1 MRVRVVNVLRH
12 AAIAAVLTLVAAG
25 PARAADPAP
34 ASLQATQATAPPGAD
49 AAFAAWLQG
58 VRKDA
63 LSQGISRAT
72 LDAAL
77 TGLQPIHRLVQR
89 DRHQAEFTLTLDTYM
104 KRVVTEDHVARG
116 REMMQK
122 HHALLARVAAKY
134 GVQPRFILAIWGI
147 ETNFGAVGTSI
158 PVIPAVAT
166 LAYDGRRSEYFRA
179 QLMAALKMVDR
190 RMIDLPSMTGS
201 WAGAMGQIQ
210 FMPESY
216 LAFAVDFD
224 GDGKRDIWH
233 SLPDVFASIANYLV
247 KNGGWRDDQTW
258 GRPVRVP
265 DRLDGRIESL
275 RDTDAKGC
283 AALRKMTVE
292 KPLPAWDRL
301 GVRRPDGGA
310 LPSRPLP
317 TSIVQL
323 DDGAGYAVYPNYR
336 SILAYNCAHLYA
348 ITVGVLSDRIG
359 SG

>member
-1 MRVRVVNVLRH
+1 MRSRLSSAVL
-12 AAIAAVLTLVAAG
+12 AAACAVALVCAAVM
-25 PARAADPAP
+25 PARADADP
-34 ASLQATQATAPPGAD
+34 
-49 AAFAAWLQG
+49 AFAAWLDG

-63 LSQGISRAT
+63 LAEGISAKT

-77 TGLQPIHRLVQR
+77 TGIEPIHRVVQR

-104 KRVVTEDHVARG
+104 SRVVTDDHVARG
-116 REMMQK
+116 REMMK
-122 HHALLARVAAKY
+122 THRALLERVARKY

-147 ETNFGAVGTSI
+147 ETNFGKVTTTI

-166 LAYDGRRSEYFRA
+166 LAYDGRRAAYFRA

-190 RMIDLPSMTGS
+190 GLVDLDSMTGS

-210 FMPESY
+210 FMPDSY
-216 LAFAVDFD
+216 LNFAVDFD

-247 KNGGWRDDQTW
+247 ENGGWHDDQTW
-258 GRPVRVP
+258 GRPVKVP
-265 DRLDGRIESL
+265 DRLDDRIAAL
-275 RDTDAKGC
+275 RDSDAKGC
-283 AALRKMTVE
+283 SAMRQMTVE
-292 KPLPAWDRL
+292 KPLPTWDRL
-301 GVRRPDGGA
+301 GVRQPDGSA
-310 LPSRPLP
+310 LPARPLP

-323 DDGAGYAVYPNYR
+323 DSGAGFAVYPNYR
-336 SILAYNCAHLYA
+336 SLLAYNCAHLYA